1 MNMKHQ
7 EGTLTTLDGARLF
20 TQQWLPD
27 DQAKAVIVIAHG
39 LAEHSSRY
47 AHVAR
52 YLVQSGYA
60 VYTFDQRGH
69 GQSRGDRLGYFE
81 RFDLLSED
89 LRQYV
94 ELAQAEQ
101 KSGPPFLLGHSM
113 GSLLALYYAIRHQTA
128 LKGLVVSGSLLNAS
142 EVANTTTR
150 LLTRVLSAV
159 APQMGIAV
167 IDSSTISKDQAVV
180 RAYDLDPNNYR
191 GKIRARVGAELMAAT
206 AEVLDNLERITLP
219 ILILHGGS
227 DRLVPPGSSRVVYKR
242 VGSAD
247 KTLKIYDGLYHE
259 IFNEPEKDRV
269 LADVLVWLE
278 THRMASEPGTS
289 TQGGQR

>member
-1 MNMKHQ
+1 MKHQ
-7 EGTLTTLDGARLF
+7 EKPLNTPDGARLF

-27 DQAKAVIVIAHG
+27 DQVKDVIVIAHG
-39 LAEHSSRY
+39 LAEHSTRY
-47 AHVAR
+47 AHVAT

-60 VYTFDQRGH
+60 VYTLDHRGH
-69 GQSRGDRLGYFE
+69 GQSRGNTFGYFE

-89 LRQYV
+89 LRRYV

-113 GSLLALYYAIRHQTA
+113 GSLLALYYAVRYQTT
-128 LKGLVVSGSLLNAS
+128 LKGLVISGALVNSID
-142 EVANTTTR
+142 VANATTR
-150 LLTRVLSAV
+150 LLVRVLSAI
-159 APQMGIAV
+159 APKMGIIV
-167 IDSSTISKDQAVV
+167 LDSSTISKDQAVV
-180 RAYDLDPNNYR
+180 RAYDADPNVYR
-191 GKIRARVGAELMAAT
+191 GKIRARVGAEMMAAT
-206 AEVLDNLERITLP
+206 DDVISSLKRITLP
-219 ILILHGGS
+219 ILILHGGA
-227 DRLVPPGSSRVVYKR
+227 DRLVPPGSSRVVYER

-247 KTLKIYDGLYHE
+247 KTLKIYDGLYHD

-289 TQGGQR
+289 AQGAQAR

>member
-1 MNMKHQ
+1 MKHQ
-7 EGTLTTLDGARLF
+7 ESTLTTLDGVRLF

-69 GQSRGDRLGYFE
+69 GQSRGDSFGYFE

-89 LRQYV
+89 LRQYI

-101 KSGPPFLLGHSM
+101 KSGPPFLLGHSL
-113 GSLLALYYAIRHQTA
+113 GSLLALYYTIRYQTT
-128 LKGLVVSGSLLNAS
+128 LKGLISSGALVNAN

-206 AEVLDNLERITLP
+206 AEVLDNLGRITLP

-289 TQGGQR
+289 AQGGQA

>member
-1 MNMKHQ
+1 MKHQ
-7 EGTLTTLDGARLF
+7 EKPLNTPDGARLF

-27 DQAKAVIVIAHG
+27 DQVKDVIVIAHG
-39 LAEHSSRY
+39 LAEHSTRY
-47 AHVAR
+47 AHVAA

-60 VYTFDQRGH
+60 VYTLDHRGH
-69 GQSRGDRLGYFE
+69 GQSRGNTFGYFE

-89 LRQYV
+89 LRRYV

-113 GSLLALYYAIRHQTA
+113 GSLLALYYAVRYQTT
-128 LKGLVVSGSLLNAS
+128 LKGLVISGALVNSID
-142 EVANTTTR
+142 VANATTR
-150 LLTRVLSAV
+150 LLVRVLSAI
-159 APQMGIAV
+159 APKMGIIV
-167 IDSSTISKDQAVV
+167 LDSSTISKDQAVV
-180 RAYDLDPNNYR
+180 RAYDADPNVYR
-191 GKIRARVGAELMAAT
+191 GKIRARVGAEMMAAT
-206 AEVLDNLERITLP
+206 DDVLNSLKRITLP
-219 ILILHGGS
+219 ILILHGGA
-227 DRLVPPGSSRVVYKR
+227 DRLVPPGSSRVVYER

-247 KTLKIYDGLYHE
+247 KTLKIYDGLYHD

-289 TQGGQR
+289 AQGAQAR

>member
-1 MNMKHQ
+1 MIMKHQ
-7 EGTLTTLDGARLF
+7 ESTLTTPDGARLF

-39 LAEHSSRY
+39 LAEHSTRY
-47 AHVAR
+47 THVAR
-52 YLVQSGYA
+52 YFVQSGYA
-60 VYTFDQRGH
+60 VYTLDQRGH
-69 GQSRGDRLGYFE
+69 GQSRGDTFGYFE

-101 KSGPPFLLGHSM
+101 KSGPPFLLGHSL
-113 GSLLALYYAIRHQTA
+113 GSLLALYYAIRYQTT
-128 LKGLVVSGSLLNAS
+128 LKGLISSGALVNAN
-142 EVANTTTR
+142 EVANATTR

-180 RAYDLDPNNYR
+180 RAYDADPNNYR
-191 GKIRARVGAELMAAT
+191 GKIQARVGAEMMAAT
-206 AEVLDNLERITLP
+206 GDVLNNLERITLP
-219 ILILHGGS
+219 ILVLHGGA
-227 DRLVPPGSSRVVYKR
+227 DRLVPPRSSRVVYER

-259 IFNEPEKDRV
+259 LLNEPEREAILAKIEAWISDRLSPV
-269 LADVLVWLE
+269 RGV
-278 THRMASEPGTS
+278 
-289 TQGGQR
+289 